1 MRDVRVR
8 RLIFEGHPNIAYLLV
23 YAYVIIEN
31 DYQYQLRRL
40 FTSHALR
47 TQRAELWLEKLQAS
61 GYRLTG
67 PRQAVVEILSES
79 HFTLDAAQVF
89 LQSRQNCPSI
99 GLVTIYRTLEKLEE
113 IGLILRVHQSNGCHS
128 FIAAPQ
134 GHQHLLICRA
144 CRRAE
149 YFSGDNLAPLMTTI
163 GEERGF
169 SIQEHWLQL
178 FGLCSHCQNLPVDVD
193 QVGA

>member
-1 MRDVRVR
+1 M
-8 RLIFEGHPNIAYLLV
+8 
-23 YAYVIIEN
+23 
-31 DYQYQLRRL
+31 
-40 FTSHALR
+40 R
-47 TQRAELWLEKLQAS
+47 TQRTELWLEKLQAT

-67 PRQAVVEILSES
+67 PLQAVVEILAESE
-79 HFTLDAAQVF
+79 FTLDAAQVF
-89 LQSRQNCPSI
+89 LQSRQNYPSI

-113 IGLILRVHQSNGCHS
+113 AGLILRVHQSNGCHS
-128 FIAAPQ
+128 FIAAPL

-149 YFSGDNLAPLMTTI
+149 YFSGDNLAPLMISI

-178 FGLCSHCQNLPVDVD
+178 FGLCSHCQDLEVTE
-193 QVGA
+193 G

>member
-1 MRDVRVR
+1 M
-8 RLIFEGHPNIAYLLV
+8 F
-23 YAYVIIEN
+23 YAYVIIDN
-31 DYQYQLRRL
+31 GYQYQLGRL
-40 FTSHALR
+40 VTSQN
-47 TQRAELWLEKLQAS
+47 TQRIEQWLEKLQAS

-67 PRQAVVEILSES
+67 PRQAVVEILAES
-79 HFTLDAAQVF
+79 QFTLDATQVF
-89 LQSRQNCPSI
+89 LQSRQNYPSI

-113 IGLILRVHQSNGCHS
+113 VGLILRVHQSNGCHS

-134 GHQHLLICRA
+134 GHQHLLICSA

-178 FGLCSHCQNLPVDVD
+178 FGLCSNCQNL
-193 QVGA
+193 QVAEKKGGL

>member
-1 MRDVRVR
+1 
-8 RLIFEGHPNIAYLLV
+8 LV
-23 YAYVIIEN
+23 
-31 DYQYQLRRL
+31 
-40 FTSHALR
+40 TSQNN
-47 TQRAELWLEKLQAS
+47 QRAEQWLEKLQAS

-67 PRQAVVEILSES
+67 PRQAVVKILAES
-79 HFTLDAAQVF
+79 QFTLDAAQVF
-89 LQSRQNCPSI
+89 LQSRQNYPSI

-113 IGLILRVHQSNGCHS
+113 VGLILRVHQSNGCHS

-149 YFSGDNLAPLMTTI
+149 YFSGDNLAPLMITI

-178 FGLCSHCQNLPVDVD
+178 FGLCSNCQNLQIPEEKVSL
-193 QVGA
+193 

>member
-1 MRDVRVR
+1 MNLTKRKITSLLRQGGFKVTPQRKAV
-8 RLIFEGHPNIAYLLV
+8 LENIAFTH
-23 YAYVIIEN
+23 EC
-31 DYQYQLRRL
+31 
-40 FTSHALR
+40 FTSDDIYNAIH
-47 TQRAELWLEKLQAS
+47 QAH
-61 GYRLTG
+61 
-67 PRQAVVEILSES
+67 PE
-79 HFTLDAAQVF
+79 
-89 LQSRQNCPSI
+89 I

-113 IGLILRVHQSNGCHS
+113 VGLILRVHQSNGCHS

-149 YFSGDNLAPLMTTI
+149 YFSGDNLAPLMITI

-178 FGLCSHCQNLPVDVD
+178 FGLCALCQNK
-193 QVGA
+193 QVAED

>member
-1 MRDVRVR
+1 
-8 RLIFEGHPNIAYLLV
+8 LV
-23 YAYVIIEN
+23 YAYVIIDN
-31 DYQYQLRRL
+31 GYQYQLGRL
-40 FTSHALR
+40 VTSQN
-47 TQRAELWLEKLQAS
+47 TQRIEQWLEKLQAS

-67 PRQAVVEILSES
+67 PRQAVVEILAES
-79 HFTLDAAQVF
+79 QFTLDATQVF
-89 LQSRQNCPSI
+89 LQSRQNYPSI

-113 IGLILRVHQSNGCHS
+113 VGLILRVHQSNGCHS

-134 GHQHLLICRA
+134 GHQHLLICSA

-178 FGLCSHCQNLPVDVD
+178 FGLCSNCQNL
-193 QVGA
+193 QVAEKKGGL

>member
-1 MRDVRVR
+1 M
-8 RLIFEGHPNIAYLLV
+8 
-23 YAYVIIEN
+23 
-31 DYQYQLRRL
+31 
-40 FTSHALR
+40 
-47 TQRAELWLEKLQAS
+47 
-61 GYRLTG
+61 
-67 PRQAVVEILSES
+67 EILAES
-79 HFTLDAAQVF
+79 QFTLDAAEVF
-89 LQSRQNCPSI
+89 LQSRKNYPSI

-113 IGLILRVHQSNGCHS
+113 VGLILRVHLSNGCHS

-149 YFSGDNLAPLMTTI
+149 YFSGDNLAPLMTAI

-178 FGLCSHCQNLPVDVD
+178 FGLCSHCQNTG
-193 QVGA
+193 VGEN

>member
-1 MRDVRVR
+1 MEVV
-8 RLIFEGHPNIAYLLV
+8 
-23 YAYVIIEN
+23 
-31 DYQYQLRRL
+31 
-40 FTSHALR
+40 TSHTLH
-47 TQRAELWLEKLQAS
+47 TQRTEQWLEKLQTS

-67 PRQAVVEILSES
+67 PRQAVVEILAES
-79 HFTLDAAQVF
+79 QFTLDAAQVF
-89 LQSRQNCPSI
+89 LQSRQNYPSI

-113 IGLILRVHQSNGCHS
+113 VGLILRVHQSNGCHS

-134 GHQHLLICRA
+134 GHQHLLICRT

-178 FGLCSHCQNLPVDVD
+178 FGLCSHCQNKPVAED
-193 QVGA
+193 